1 MTSNKTKKA
10 MKSIEALKSIEE
22 RKVLNKLEAGL
33 KTQISGKDINKLYN
47 EKLAQ
52 NMDLK
57 ETVNKSL
64 AKVKKEPKK
73 KVVKPITERG
83 EKCKKVLSK
92 YREEVKVAM
101 QLKKNIDDKNL
112 LSYSDEED
120 DEIEDIE
127 PQIPPPIIPKPEPK
141 TDLSKIYG
149 EIEDLKKKNQYLE
162 DRYLIRNTIQDISTM
177 RRNMSIKF

>member
-10 MKSIEALKSIEE
+10 MKSIEALQNIEDK
-22 RKVLNKLEAGL
+22 KVLSKLEAGL
-33 KTQISGKDINKLYN
+33 KTQIGGKNINQLYN
-47 EKLAQ
+47 EKLGQ
-52 NMDLK
+52 DMDLK
-57 ETVNKSL
+57 ETVSKSI

-83 EKCKKVLSK
+83 EKCKRILSK
-92 YREEVKVAM
+92 YREEVKLALE
-101 QLKKNIDDKNL
+101 LKKNIDDKNL
-112 LSYSDEED
+112 LAYSDEEN
-120 DEIEDIE
+120 DEDEEIE
-127 PQIPPPIIPKPEPK
+127 PQTPVQIIPKPEPK

-162 DRYLIRNTIQDISTM
+162 DRYLIRNTILDISTM